1 VVEVGNALVVE
12 EVSIKKRGKNGI
24 FSFKTPFIGILTRLQ
39 LG

>member
-1 VVEVGNALVVE
+1 VVEAGNALVVE
-12 EVSIKKRGKNGI
+12 EAIKKRGKTGI